1 MTEQKL
7 LVELEDYLKSG
18 LHIGNKFR
26 TKFMSNFIYKV
37 RPDGL
42 SILNVEAI
50 DERLRLAVKM
60 ISQYE
65 PKDIVVICR
74 RENGFKPVKQFS
86 KLTGIDMITGRYR
99 PGRLTNV
106 ELEDFTEKKL
116 IIVCDPIPDK
126 NAVRD
131 ASKLGIV
138 VVGLCDSNNECKN
151 IDLVVACNNKGK
163 KSLGLV
169 FYILAREFLLEKK
182 LIKSEKDFK
191 YSLEDF
197 AEE

>member
-1 MTEQKL
+1 MEEQKL
-7 LVELEDYLKSG
+7 LVQLEDYLKSG
-18 LHIGNKFR
+18 LHIGNKYR

-42 SILNVEAI
+42 SILNVEEI
-50 DERLRLAVKM
+50 DNRLRLAAKM
-60 ISQYE
+60 ISNYE
-65 PKDIVVICR
+65 PDEIVVICR
-74 RENGFKPVKQFS
+74 RENGFKPAKQFS
-86 KLTGIDMITGRYR
+86 KLTGIDAITGRYR

-126 NAVRD
+126 NAVTD
-131 ASKLGIV
+131 ASKLGIA

-151 IDLVVACNNKGK
+151 VDLVVACNNKGK

-169 FYILAREFLLEKK
+169 FYILAREYMLSKK
-182 LIKSEKDFK
+182 LIKSEGEFK
-191 YSLEDF
+191 CSLEDF